1 MKFLRR
7 SRPVHALL
15 VWLALTGISSAA
27 HVLAW
32 NRSIGA
38 EPAGR
43 GEWLL
48 KRLNNVCDTVA
59 IPASVGL
66 SEVLGLRGGIGFA
79 IAVNALAWG
88 AWIGLVL
95 VVLRLRRWMHAR
107 AGPRIAPEPDEMA
120 DLGAA
125 GSRRRFLVDATFLSG
140 SLGFCGLGCSASVVT
155 PWSLVLRR
163 YSVEMALSLKPD
175 LIVLTGDYVHD
186 GTTYIDRAAALF
198 EPLVRGASNCIGV
211 VGVLGNHD
219 HYADAAAVTEA
230 MQSRGIRMVDN
241 TRLFIDG
248 ATRRLSAH
256 APDGPALCI
265 AGVDDLIEGNPR
277 PDLALEGVNPGTPRI
292 LLSHNPDLAEIPAI
306 AGKTAPAERVDL
318 MLCGH
323 THGGQVKFPVIGAPV
338 TLSGYGQKYLHGLV
352 QGPGCRVLVSAGI
365 GMSFF
370 PVRFGVPP
378 EVVEITLTRE

>member
-1 MKFLRR
+1 
-7 SRPVHALL
+7 

-163 YSVEMALSLKPD
+163 YSVAIRDLPASLDGLRLVQLTDTHLGPRIPGEFISRAVEMALSLKPD

-230 MQSRGIRMVDN
+230 MQSRPVHRGGGRSD
-241 TRLFIDG
+241 RRKPPARSG
-248 ATRRLSAH
+248 AGGCQPGDPAH
-256 APDGPALCI
+256 PAL
-265 AGVDDLIEGNPR
+265 AQPR
-277 PDLALEGVNPGTPRI
+277 LG
-292 LLSHNPDLAEIPAI
+292 
-306 AGKTAPAERVDL
+306 
-318 MLCGH
+318 
-323 THGGQVKFPVIGAPV
+323 
-338 TLSGYGQKYLHGLV
+338 
-352 QGPGCRVLVSAGI
+352 
-365 GMSFF
+365 
-370 PVRFGVPP
+370 
-378 EVVEITLTRE
+378 